1 MEMTPEQAL
10 SVLRTAAQQSNLP
23 YQDHVAVERSV
34 AILANALGITEK
46 EPEEEAAD
54 DGEVQ

>member
-10 SVLRTAAQQSNLP
+10 SILNTAAKQSKMN
-23 YQDHVAVERSV
+23 YQDHVAVERCV
-34 AILANALGITEK
+34 ALLADALGITEK
-46 EPEEEAAD
+46 EPEKEAAD

>member
-10 SVLRTAAQQSNLP
+10 SVLRTAAQQSKLT

-34 AILANALGITEK
+34 MILANALGIPDK
-46 EPEEEAAD
+46 EPAEAAED

>member
-10 SVLRTAAQQSNLP
+10 SVLRTAAQQSKLT

-46 EPEEEAAD
+46 EPEEEAAA